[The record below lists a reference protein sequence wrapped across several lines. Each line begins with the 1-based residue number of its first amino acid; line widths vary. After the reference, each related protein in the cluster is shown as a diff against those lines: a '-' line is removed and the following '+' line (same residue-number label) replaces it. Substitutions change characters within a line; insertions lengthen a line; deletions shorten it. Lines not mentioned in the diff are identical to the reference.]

1 MTLINVMWGP
11 ATYAVICR
19 VIQTHKIMAT
29 LTQVTPDY
37 STTTDTSWISAVKKF
52 VSEAE
57 FYRFGW
63 AVGALAIQGC
73 ILSPVLLLI
82 MANFGGGDWQFLASM
97 LCFLGVLVPVLSALP
112 VRYIF
117 SGFAISLIL
126 HIIMI
131 AIDLL

>member
-1 MTLINVMWGP
+1 
-11 ATYAVICR
+11 
-19 VIQTHKIMAT
+19 MAT
-29 LTQVTPDY
+29 LTQVTSDY
-37 STTTDTSWISAVKKF
+37 TTTTDKSTLSAVEKF
-52 VSEAE
+52 ITKAE

-82 MANFGGGDWQFLASM
+82 MANFGGGDWQFLVSM

-117 SGFAISLIL
+117 SGFAVSLVL
-126 HIIMI
+126 HILML

>member
-1 MTLINVMWGP
+1 MFVTLARDVLCSI
-11 ATYAVICR
+11 
-19 VIQTHKIMAT
+19 IQTRKNMAT
-29 LTQVTPDY
+29 LTHVTPDY
-37 STTTDTSWISAVKKF
+37 NTTTDGSWLSSFKKF
-52 VSEAE
+52 VAKAE

-82 MANFGGGDWQFLASM
+82 MANFGGGDWQFLTSM

-117 SGFAISLIL
+117 SGFAVSLVL
-126 HIIMI
+126 HIVMI